1 MTMSEKRESPL
12 AKAVRE
18 TSGVVLAE
26 CYQCGKC
33 TAGCPMARY
42 MDLTP
47 NQIMRLAQAG
57 DDAALERLL
66 SCEALWYCVGCLT
79 CAQRCPRQLDPAAVM
94 DVLREMA
101 HRRRKIPA
109 AARKILA
116 FHKAFLA
123 TVEWGGRM
131 AEIPLVLRYKMNSGD
146 FLSDVFL
153 GPVMLAKRKLP
164 LLPHRIRGRAEIRR
178 IFATCRKGTRP

>member
-1 MTMSEKRESPL
+1 MNMSKPKENAL
-12 AKAVRE
+12 AQAVRE
-18 TSGVVLAE
+18 TAGVVLAE

-47 NQIMRLAQAG
+47 NQVMRLAQIG
-57 DDAALERLL
+57 DEAALKLL
-66 SCEALWYCVGCLT
+66 LGCEALWYCAGCLT

-101 HRRRKIPA
+101 HRRGKIPA
-109 AARKILA
+109 KARKVLA

-131 AEIPLVLRYKMNSGD
+131 AEIPLVMRYKMSSLD
-146 FLSDVFL
+146 FLGDAGL
-153 GPVMLAKRKLP
+153 APLMLAKRKLP
-164 LLPHRIRGRAEIRR
+164 LRPHRIRGRAEIRR
-178 IFATCRKGTRP
+178 IFAKCRQGTRP

>member
-1 MTMSEKRESPL
+1 MNMSEPKEHPV

-18 TSGVVLAE
+18 TAGVVLAE

-42 MDLTP
+42 MDLSP
-47 NQIMRLAQAG
+47 NQVMRLAQAG
-57 DDAALERLL
+57 DAAALERLL
-66 SCEALWYCVGCLT
+66 GSEALWYCAGCLT

-101 HRRRKIPA
+101 HRQGKIPA

-131 AEIPLVLRYKMNSGD
+131 AEIPLVMRYKMNSLD
-146 FLSDVFL
+146 LFSDALL
-153 GPVMLAKRKLP
+153 GPAMLAKRKLP
-164 LLPHRIRGRAEIRR
+164 LLPHRIRGRGEVRR
-178 IFATCRKGTRP
+178 IFEKCRKGTRP